1 MTALVIA
8 TLFPLDTVAAGDEAN
23 AIALARRARSRG
35 IDAAAVTVNRPDA
48 MVDAQ
53 VYLLGGEGTVGVADL
68 VAHLRATDIA
78 DRVRHGRATVFAV
91 DAGLAALSRTWSDA
105 SGQTHPG
112 LELIRIDTR
121 SPRGTARTVVTR
133 SEPALGLPAMI
144 GWTSDTTSLTRDP
157 DVPPLAEYE
166 GPGTHPGA
174 GADGVLADGV
184 IGTLLHGP
192 VLALNPEL
200 ADLVLTRALGLPGW
214 DPLPIAAVET
224 ARAQRI
230 AEATATPSRRPRPWR
245 PRR

>member
-1 MTALVIA
+1 MTTLVIA

-35 IDAAAVTVNRPDA
+35 IDATAVTVNRPDA

-53 VYLLGGEGTVGVADL
+53 VYLLGGEGTVGVPDL
-68 VAHLRATDIA
+68 VAHLRATDI
-78 DRVRHGRATVFAV
+78 DHRVRHGRATVVAV
-91 DAGLAALSRTWSDA
+91 DAGLVALSRAWSDA
-105 SGQTHPG
+105 SGQAHPG
-112 LELIRIDTR
+112 LGLIGIDTR
-121 SPRGTARTVVTR
+121 STRGTAHTAVTR

-144 GWTSDTTSLTRDP
+144 GWTSGTTSLTRDP
-157 DVPPLAEYE
+157 DVPPLVQYE
-166 GPGTHPGA
+166 GPGTRPGA

-200 ADLVLTRALGLPGW
+200 ADLVLTRALGLPGL
-214 DPLPIAAVET
+214 DQLPIAAVEA

-230 AEATATPSRRPRPWR
+230 AEATATPRRRPRSWQR
-245 PRR
+245 GG